1 MSLKST
7 VGNFVKK
14 VYDRLQEK
22 TFLEESRMKKQD
34 FTRNRK
40 MSFCD
45 TMIIVL
51 NKTGRGLNTGIRAFF
66 EAVQKENET
75 YSNQA
80 FSKGRMR
87 IKWEAFRELFRM
99 SVDEFYSEFTPEYYK
114 GYRVSAI
121 DGTKLNLPFHPETAE
136 EFGIQKGT
144 NDQIQ
149 ALGSCL
155 FDVVNKILID
165 ADLMNIKT
173 SEKELA
179 IRHLDRLS
187 ELTHDKELVVFDRGY
202 PSAELIEFIEN
213 KQFKYLMRCS
223 RSFVSPFRNLI
234 ASNDCVVSYTFK
246 KYKYQAKFRI
256 IQIILTNGDTEFLIT
271 NIFDKNFLVENIKEL
286 YHMRWGIETEYD
298 DIKNKLELENFSGVT
313 PLAIRQDFFATMF
326 LRNLA
331 SFMIIEN
338 KEDIDR
344 LHNSG
349 DNIYKYQA
357 NVNTVISIIK
367 RDLINMLVVDSPYKR
382 KKLWKKVIS
391 EITHSVLPVRPDRS
405 FNRKRKHLCQKFSQN
420 QKS

>member
-1 MSLKST
+1 MSLVST
-7 VGNFVKK
+7 VGKFVKK

-22 TFLEESRMKKQD
+22 SFLEESRMRKQD

-45 TMIIVL
+45 TMIVVL
-51 NKTGRGLNTGIRAFF
+51 NKTGRGLNAGIRAFF

-99 SVDEFYSEFTPEYYK
+99 SVDEFYSEFTPEYYN

-121 DGTKLNLPFHPETAE
+121 DGTKLNLPFHQETAE

-144 NDQIQ
+144 GNQIQ

-165 ADLMNIKT
+165 ADLMHIET
-173 SEKELA
+173 SEKSLA
-179 IRHLDRLS
+179 MQHLERLS
-187 ELTHDKELVVFDRGY
+187 ELAHDKELIIFDRGY

-223 RSFVSPFRNLI
+223 RSFVLPFKNLI
-234 ASNDCVVSYTFK
+234 TSNDCVVSYTFK
-246 KYKYQAKFRI
+246 KYKYQASFRI
-256 IQIILTNGDTEFLIT
+256 IQFKLPSGETEFLIT
-271 NIFDKNFLVENIKEL
+271 NVFDKDFLVENFKEL
-286 YHMRWGIETEYD
+286 YHMRWGIETEYN

-338 KEDIDR
+338 KEEIDR
-344 LHNSG
+344 LHNTG
-349 DNIYKYQA
+349 ENIYTYQA

-367 RDLINMLVVDSPYKR
+367 RDLINMLIVDSNHKR
-382 KKLWKKVIS
+382 KKLWKKVVT
-391 EITHSVLPVRPDRS
+391 EITHSVLPIRPDRR
-405 FNRKRKHLCQKFSQN
+405 FERKKKHICQKFPQN

>member
-1 MSLKST
+1 MSLKNR

-14 VYDRLQEK
+14 VYDKLQEK
-22 TFLEESRMKKQD
+22 SFLEESRMRKQD
-34 FTRNRK
+34 FTRSRK

-45 TMIIVL
+45 TMIVVM
-51 NKTGRGLNTGIRAFF
+51 NKTGRGLTAGIRAFF

-87 IKWEAFRELFRM
+87 
-99 SVDEFYSEFTPEYYK
+99 VDDFYSEFKPEYYK

-121 DGTKLNLPFHPETAE
+121 DGTKLNLPFHTETAE

-165 ADLMNIKT
+165 ADVMNIET

-179 IRHLDRLS
+179 MQHLERLS
-187 ELTHDKELVVFDRGY
+187 KLEHNKELIIFDRGY

-223 RSFVSPFRNLI
+223 RSFVSPFKNLI
-234 ASNDCVVSYTFK
+234 TSNDCVISYTFK
-246 KYKYQAKFRI
+246 KYKYQANFRV
-256 IQIILTNGDTEFLIT
+256 IQFTD
-271 NIFDKNFLVENIKEL
+271 NFKEL
-286 YHMRWGIETEYD
+286 YHMRWCIETAYN
-298 DIKNKLELENFSGVT
+298 DIKNKLELENYSGVT

-331 SFMIIEN
+331 SFIIIEN
-338 KEDIDR
+338 KEEIDR

-349 DNIYKYQA
+349 ENMHSYQA

-367 RDLINMLVVDSPYKR
+367 RDLINMLVVDSKFKR
-382 KKLWKKVIS
+382 RKLWKKIVT
-391 EITHSVLPVRPDRS
+391 EITRSVLPVRPNRS
-405 FNRKRKHLCQKFSQN
+405 FLRKKKHACQKFPQN